1 MSAPPP
7 TVPSVLLPE
16 LIGFIPQFLLDDV
29 INSANEATQQAVD
42 AMEAFLER
50 RDASKQDPADA
61 WKSAEELEK
70 GLNAFQTL
78 LESHV
83 DIAFDF
89 FEAWSLRNIFAIPAD
104 LPIVAPHQK
113 GLNLDEPEERE
124 TGLVQEI
131 KDLRRQVQ
139 AQRKLRRLYT
149 HAVRASSAQLAH
161 SKARLEHL
169 SFLRAPQLHA
179 LSALS
184 DEFESMYNNV
194 ASLPPLDP
202 AFTAPE
208 PTGSSEPGKRPW
220 EMSKTGYFNWAVEQL
235 MLRAKEKARGEGGF
249 GEGSSAVGAIAT
261 SAYGVG
267 SADYVKAALER
278 TVANLEGRQ
287 THEDRMDMQ

>member
-139 AQRKLRRLYT
+139 A
-149 HAVRASSAQLAH
+149 VRG
-161 SKARLEHL
+161 
-169 SFLRAPQLHA
+169 
-179 LSALS
+179 
-184 DEFESMYNNV
+184 
-194 ASLPPLDP
+194 ASLPLTSCLYLLPRNRSNESFGDCTLMPCVHLLRSSHTPKLD
-202 AFTAPE
+202 
-208 PTGSSEPGKRPW
+208 
-220 EMSKTGYFNWAVEQL
+220 
-235 MLRAKEKARGEGGF
+235 
-249 GEGSSAVGAIAT
+249 
-261 SAYGVG
+261 
-267 SADYVKAALER
+267 
-278 TVANLEGRQ
+278 
-287 THEDRMDMQ
+287 

>member
-1 MSAPPP
+1 MSVPPP

-16 LIGFIPQFLLDDV
+16 LIGFIPQFLLDDI

-50 RDASKQDPADA
+50 RDASKQDTADA

-124 TGLVQEI
+124 TELVQEI
-131 KDLRRQVQ
+131 KDLRRQIQ
-139 AQRKLRRLYT
+139 
-149 HAVRASSAQLAH
+149 AVRG
-161 SKARLEHL
+161 
-169 SFLRAPQLHA
+169 
-179 LSALS
+179 
-184 DEFESMYNNV
+184 
-194 ASLPPLDP
+194 ASLPQPPMYLLCDRSNES
-202 AFTAPE
+202 FGDCT
-208 PTGSSEPGKRPW
+208 PTLS
-220 EMSKTGYFNWAVEQL
+220 
-235 MLRAKEKARGEGGF
+235 ARLPR
-249 GEGSSAVGAIAT
+249 SLPIPKLA
-261 SAYGVG
+261 
-267 SADYVKAALER
+267 
-278 TVANLEGRQ
+278 
-287 THEDRMDMQ
+287 

>member
-1 MSAPPP
+1 MSVPPP

-50 RDASKQDPADA
+50 RDATKQDPADT

-113 GLNLDEPEERE
+113 GLNLSEPEERE
-124 TGLVQEI
+124 TELVQEI
-131 KDLRRQVQ
+131 KDLRRQIQ
-139 AQRKLRRLYT
+139 
-149 HAVRASSAQLAH
+149 AVRG
-161 SKARLEHL
+161 
-169 SFLRAPQLHA
+169 
-179 LSALS
+179 
-184 DEFESMYNNV
+184 
-194 ASLPPLDP
+194 ASLPQTSCIYYPTIVATKASAIVHPRRACILRTARTLQSPLGAPLVP
-202 AFTAPE
+202 ARAPAA
-208 PTGSSEPGKRPW
+208 GS
-220 EMSKTGYFNWAVEQL
+220 
-235 MLRAKEKARGEGGF
+235 LRALRRV
-249 GEGSSAVGAIAT
+249 SDHV
-261 SAYGVG
+261 
-267 SADYVKAALER
+267 
-278 TVANLEGRQ
+278 
-287 THEDRMDMQ
+287 